1 MAALSYRPQAPNASE
16 SAHPA
21 EASIERA
28 TSLAELRSLG
38 YHQIPRSAPVLRGRA
53 IPAAQAAMGSGLLG
67 GLVRQAQASQSCLQE
82 LRSVLPAALLA
93 RVQSGPIADGL
104 WTLLVDQPAVAAK
117 IRQWVPA
124 LQAHVRTK
132 GWPIARIEVKIHR
145 P

>member
-1 MAALSYRPQAPNASE
+1 MAALSSRPQDPNATE
-16 SAHPA
+16 SAQPA
-21 EASIERA
+21 GSAGARPTA
-28 TSLAELRSLG
+28 LAELRALG
-38 YHQIPRSAPVLRGRA
+38 YNQIPRSAPVLRGRA
-53 IPAAQAAMGSGLLG
+53 IPAAQAALGAGVLG

-82 LRSVLPAALLA
+82 LRSVLPSTLLA

-124 LQAHVRTK
+124 LQAHVGTK
-132 GWPIARIEVKIHR
+132 GWPVERIEVKIHR

>member
-1 MAALSYRPQAPNASE
+1 MAAHSSRPPAPNASE
-16 SAHPA
+16 SAQPA
-21 EASIERA
+21 GTGGARA
-28 TSLAELRSLG
+28 TALAELRSLG
-38 YHQIPRSAPVLRGRA
+38 YNQIPRSAPLLRGRA
-53 IPAAQAAMGSGLLG
+53 VPVAQAAMGSGLLG

-132 GWPIARIEVKIHR
+132 GWPIERIEVKIHR